1 MFYAVTQPQQTGP
14 WGRANMREIVRQ
26 RIGRGIEMTRR
37 NWCSLLT
44 AAPLAAAL
52 GAPALGADMAVKAP
66 LVKAPVAPPYSWT
79 GWYIGANAGYGV
91 GQGQGTFAFGPGT
104 PGPAVETFNAMPG
117 GAFGGGQLGFN
128 YQFNAFVLGAET
140 DIQGAGI
147 SDNRTCLL
155 GCIPG
160 SSALIDQ
167 KLNWF
172 GTTRARVGLATG
184 PVLTY
189 ATAGVA
195 YGGIETGLTTTLGG
209 TTSSSDTSTT
219 KTGWTWGTG
228 VEAALGGNWTAKA
241 EYLYVDLGS
250 SSVSTTNILPAGVA
264 ALPPFVG
271 TFGAKNREQI
281 FRGGINYRFG
291 PDQTAAIA
299 PTYNWAGLF
308 VGGTFGFGIGRND
321 STLTVPANSAEAFF
335 LSPRGFDA
343 GGIVGYNWQF
353 GSWVV
358 GLDADIQG
366 STGSGYL
373 TCVNFCDA
381 TGATTIDQKLSWFS
395 TVRGRL
401 GYAVGPAL
409 FYATG
414 GAAFGEVKESIAQA
428 AAGSLSFSHR
438 QSGFAVGGGIEN
450 KLEFFGLLGPN
461 WTTRTEYLYVDLGS
475 VSDTFAN
482 PAVAGGAAQTLT
494 SNLHEHVWR
503 TVVSYKFGGP

>member
-1 MFYAVTQPQQTGP
+1 MLLAGASVVLAV
-14 WGRANMREIVRQ
+14 
-26 RIGRGIEMTRR
+26 
-37 NWCSLLT
+37 
-44 AAPLAAAL
+44 
-52 GAPALGADMAVKAP
+52 GAPALAADLPVKAP
-66 LVKAPVAPPYSWT
+66 PLKAAIVTPYSWT

-91 GQGQGTFAFGPGT
+91 GQGQGTLASGLG
-104 PGPAVETFNAMPG
+104 VETFNAMPAG
-117 GAFGGGQLGFN
+117 GFGGGQLGFN
-128 YQFNAFVLGAET
+128 YQINSFIVLGAET

-147 SDNRTCLL
+147 SDTRTCLL
-155 GCIPG
+155 HCVPLF
-160 SSALIDQ
+160 STSIDQ

-172 GTTRARVGLATG
+172 GTTRARIGLANG

-189 ATAGVA
+189 VTAGAA
-195 YGGIETGLTTTLGG
+195 YGGTETGVTTTVG
-209 TTSSSDTSTT
+209 TATASSTVSAT
-219 KTGWTWGTG
+219 KSGWTWGTG

-241 EYLYVDLGS
+241 EYLYMDLGS
-250 SSVSTTNILPAGVA
+250 SSASTTIAAAGVA
-264 ALPPFVG
+264 APFVS
-271 TFGAKNREQI
+271 TLNVKNREQI
-281 FRGGINYRFG
+281 FRGGINYHFG
-291 PDQTAAIA
+291 PDQSAAIG
-299 PTYNWAGLF
+299 PTYKWAGLF
-308 VGGTFGFGIGRND
+308 VGGTFGYGIGRND
-321 STLTVPANSAEAFF
+321 STFVVPPAANAEAFF

-343 GGIVGYNWQF
+343 GGIIGYNWQF

-358 GLDADIQG
+358 GLDADFQG

-373 TCVNFCDA
+373 TCVTVCSVL
-381 TGATTIDQKLSWFS
+381 GSTTIDQKLSWFG

-428 AAGSLSFSHR
+428 TGAASFSHS

-450 KLEFFGLLGPN
+450 KLELFGLLGPN

-475 VSDTFAN
+475 VRDTLAN
-482 PAVAGGAAQTLT
+482 AQTLT